1 MEYDNSPPCSSR
13 FFKNGVDATATA
25 AVGSANSSASV
36 AGLSREADD
45 VDDAMTFVAVA
56 VGSAISSS
64 SALSREKEAAAGV
77 AKMATI
83 VARRMNRLMV
93 VFIVSCLLDYVMV
106 MMRDRQSTTNDF
118 FEFLCCHQARIGV
131 Q

>member
-25 AVGSANSSASV
+25 AVGSANSSASE
-36 AGLSREADD
+36 AGLSIEADD
-45 VDDAMTFVAVA
+45 VDDAMAA

-77 AKMATI
+77 ANWATI
-83 VARRMNRLMV
+83 VAGRMNRLVV
-93 VFIVSCLLDYVMV
+93 VFIVSCLLDNDV
-106 MMRDRQSTTNDF
+106 MMRDRQSTT
-118 FEFLCCHQARIGV
+118 
-131 Q
+131 

>member
-36 AGLSREADD
+36 AGFSREADD
-45 VDDAMTFVAVA
+45 VDDAMEAVA

-83 VARRMNRLMV
+83 VARRMNRLVV

>member
-1 MEYDNSPPCSSR
+1 MMEYDNSPPCSSR

-25 AVGSANSSASV
+25 AVGSANSSASA

-45 VDDAMTFVAVA
+45 VDVDDAMAAVA

-77 AKMATI
+77 AKRATI
-83 VARRMNRLMV
+83 VARRMNRLVV
-93 VFIVSCLLDYVMV
+93 VFIVSCLLV
-106 MMRDRQSTTNDF
+106 
-118 FEFLCCHQARIGV
+118 G
-131 Q
+131 